1 MCKLTNERCLLVC
14 DLIDY
19 HTPEFK
25 IQDLTLFGELFFS
38 DRGLFR
44 IWRKVIRYQGC
55 VIFSM
60 TYRS

>member
-1 MCKLTNERCLLVC
+1 LVC